1 MPKVYHSTVNTPRMV
16 ARVVDIA
23 YTSPACI
30 VGGSMATPTEPSAPP
45 SIEAEYQLEASL
57 NCPQCKKEISS
68 VHVVRI
74 LRSKVNF
81 TSTLPR
87 RGHVILCPSCRALL
101 SAELGGI

>member
-1 MPKVYHSTVNTPRMV
+1 MPSPIEPTTP
-16 ARVVDIA
+16 
-23 YTSPACI
+23 P
-30 VGGSMATPTEPSAPP
+30 
-45 SIEAEYQLEASL
+45 IEAEYQLESSL

-68 VHVVRI
+68 VHVGRI

>member
-1 MPKVYHSTVNTPRMV
+1 MPRVYHSAIPAPRV
-16 ARVVDIA
+16 LARPVDFA
-23 YTSPACI
+23 YTSRGRI
-30 VGGSMATPTEPSAPP
+30 LGGAMATPTEPTAPP